1 MLPLLLSHLLF
12 YFSSSHLPQWKKD
25 RASINNRWWDLCVLF
40 LLLHSSV
47 LKFINVFFYFPDLRK
62 WWCDESVVVAWRIS
76 GRRWRAWRGGGGT
89 WMTRQKSFTV
99 EVDAD
104 ETRMVVLDREVAGV
118 LVAFAGD
125 VKGGGGVSS

>member
-1 MLPLLLSHLLF
+1 
-12 YFSSSHLPQWKKD
+12 
-25 RASINNRWWDLCVLF
+25 
-40 LLLHSSV
+40 
-47 LKFINVFFYFPDLRK
+47 
-62 WWCDESVVVAWRIS
+62 
-76 GRRWRAWRGGGGT
+76 
-89 WMTRQKSFTV
+89 MTRQKSFTV